1 MGIYNSLPIVARAL
15 SSQIGLNVSVGGNEA
30 YATETGA
37 GFLIN
42 LPFFKDAEM
51 LANPLLGYAV
61 HEAAHI
67 RFTDFGDL
75 KIFIQEHMESDK
87 YNVEVLRHLVN
98 LCEDLRIERAMS
110 CRYPVH

>member
-51 LANPLLGYAV
+51 LANPLLGMPYMKQ
-61 HEAAHI
+61 HI
-67 RFTDFGDL
+67 SVSLILVILRYSFKSIWSRINTTLRYLDTWSIFA
-75 KIFIQEHMESDK
+75 KICAL
-87 YNVEVLRHLVN
+87 NVR
-98 LCEDLRIERAMS
+98 
-110 CRYPVH
+110 